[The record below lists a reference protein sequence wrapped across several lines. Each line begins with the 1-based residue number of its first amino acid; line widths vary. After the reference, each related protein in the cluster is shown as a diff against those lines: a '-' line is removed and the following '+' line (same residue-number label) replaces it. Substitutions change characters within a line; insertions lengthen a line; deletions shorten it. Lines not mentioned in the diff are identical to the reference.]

1 MKRGKSETWRDFTG
15 RWETPLRKAR
25 EHHIELR
32 EAYLVFLFIHGLG
45 LSDGEIRNMLVF
57 TQGEIKPKAVQSW
70 LRKSET
76 KLTVDKVGADGKE
89 TKKILLMEGEL
100 QGEED
105 QDEIFALEETL
116 ADLQDYRALRP
127 LLHMRLDCC
136 LVLIYTAALQTS

>member
-89 TKKILLMEGEL
+89 TKKILLMESC
-100 QGEED
+100 
-105 QDEIFALEETL
+105 
-116 ADLQDYRALRP
+116 RARRTRTRSSLWRRP
-127 LLHMRLDCC
+127 SP
-136 LVLIYTAALQTS
+136 TSRTIGHCGHCST